1 MYPGISVKT
10 SLQKYKDYTLLRLKF
25 LVVRL
30 VQSLAVTKDF
40 MQCSVLFILHRK
52 KIHCISPGSFG
63 LRERPS
69 SLRTGTFETWRAQ
82 GQRMRLERWQTAV
95 CR

>member
-30 VQSLAVTKDF
+30 VQSLAVTKGD
-40 MQCSVLFILHRK
+40 VGGWGRDPRK
-52 KIHCISPGSFG
+52 QKEFCTTAQKQKINESG
-63 LRERPS
+63 
-69 SLRTGTFETWRAQ
+69 A
-82 GQRMRLERWQTAV
+82 
-95 CR
+95 